1 MWWSLQQ
8 SLKRETSSRLLMKRN
23 AKEFVRWPENYKYES
38 YSWKIYDIFWTI
50 STNNESNSLSY
61 SRSENIKF
69 KSLISQLIKLK
80 SRMGKIFVYGHTSG
94 HYESQGQT
102 PRLLKWSPGLFYH
115 SIPGCR
121 EHQSLRKGSILFK
134 NPWGDCSTPV
144 WPSLEIP
151 YLRSLA
157 ETFLVLLHAKFSSF
171 YPWELTAQA
180 WRPGDFKEELL
191 KNVYRY
197 PFFTLP
203 SWAFLGI

>member
-1 MWWSLQQ
+1 MTLNTAMWWSLQQ
-8 SLKRETSSRLLMKRN
+8 SLKRKTSSRLLMKRN

-50 STNNESNSLSY
+50 STNKESNSLSY
-61 SRSENIKF
+61 SRSENIRF

-80 SRMGKIFVYGHTSG
+80 SRMGKIFVYGHASG

-102 PRLLKWSPGLFYH
+102 PRLLKQSPGLFYH

-144 WPSLEIP
+144 
-151 YLRSLA
+151 
-157 ETFLVLLHAKFSSF
+157 
-171 YPWELTAQA
+171 
-180 WRPGDFKEELL
+180 
-191 KNVYRY
+191 
-197 PFFTLP
+197 
-203 SWAFLGI
+203 